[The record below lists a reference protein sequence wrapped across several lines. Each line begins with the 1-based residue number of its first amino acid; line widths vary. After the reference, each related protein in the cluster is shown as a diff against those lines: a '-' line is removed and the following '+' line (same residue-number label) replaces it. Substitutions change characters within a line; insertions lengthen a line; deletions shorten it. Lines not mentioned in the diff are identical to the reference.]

1 MSVALA
7 YSDELAAY
15 DLGPDHPLRPERFT
29 LAVELMRAYRLIRE
43 GEQARVGT
51 ARLVAPRE
59 ATREDLELVHDAAY
73 IDTVIRASTDPAAF
87 SPARG
92 LGPGDTPPAHGLHR
106 AAALVCGA
114 TTAALRAV
122 VEGDMRRSF
131 SVAGGLHH
139 AHRDRAAGFCVYND
153 PAVAIEVMRRD
164 HPGIRVAYIDID
176 AHHGDGVQEAF
187 YATPDVLTISIH
199 ESGRY
204 LFPGTGRFVE
214 TGTGAGD
221 GFAINVPLAPL
232 SDDTAYRMVA
242 RDVIAPAVR
251 VFCPDVIVAQCGAD
265 AHHADPLTH
274 LGLTLPGYRTLIERI
289 VELADEVCAGA
300 ICCTGGGGYGS
311 YSVVPRAWTLLL
323 ASLLGVSPA
332 GELPDSWREHSAALS
347 GEPAPLTL
355 TADEYQPLPA
365 VSERVHVE
373 TAALVE
379 RVRAASSLLA
389 GV

>member
-7 YSDELAAY
+7 YSNELAAY
-15 DLGPDHPLRPERFT
+15 DLGPGHPLRPERFT
-29 LAVELMRAYRLIRE
+29 LAVELMRALSLIRE
-43 GEQARVGT
+43 DEEPRAGT
-51 ARLVAPRE
+51 AQLVAPHE

-73 IDTVIRASTDPAAF
+73 VDTVIRASEDPARF
-87 SPARG
+87 SPSRG

-106 AAALVCGA
+106 AAALICGA

-122 VEGDMRRSF
+122 VEGDVRRSF

-139 AHRDRAAGFCVYND
+139 AHRDHAAGFCVYND

-187 YATPDVLTISIH
+187 YATPDVLTISVH

-221 GFAINVPLAPL
+221 GFAINVPLPPL
-232 SDDTAYRMVA
+232 ADDTAYRMVA
-242 RDVIAPAVR
+242 HDVIAPAVR
-251 VFCPDVIVAQCGAD
+251 AFGPDVIVAQCGAD

-274 LGLTLPGYRTLIERI
+274 LGLTLPGYRTLVEHI

-300 ICCTGGGGYGS
+300 LCCTGGGGYGS

-323 ASLLGVSPA
+323 AVLLDVSPA
-332 GELPDSWREHSAALS
+332 EELPGSWREHSAALS
-347 GEPAPLTL
+347 GESAPLTL
-355 TADEYQPLPA
+355 AEDEYQPLPA
-365 VSERVHVE
+365 VSERVHIE
-373 TAALVE
+373 TTALVE
-379 RVRAASSLLA
+379 RVRAASSLIA